1 MSASAPIERSEGLV
15 IGLVGFAH
23 LLSHF
28 YQIALGPL
36 FPLLREEFDVSYTA
50 LGLII
55 TVLFGTSAVCQAF
68 IGILVDR
75 HGADRL
81 LLFGVVTMSTSIFL
95 MGLVSSYW
103 MFLPLAVTAALGNSV
118 FHPADL
124 SILSAKVNP
133 KRMGRAYAI
142 HGFAGTSGY
151 FLSPVVIF
159 YGVVSFAGWRVGL
172 MTAGAIGWFAA
183 ILLYK
188 YRDVLRMPVGSVD
201 SSGAMPG
208 LAFYIRL
215 ITNLP
220 LIAAFCYFA
229 LISGAL
235 IGMQNFSATALVEI
249 YNAPLYLA
257 TAGLTAFLGAS
268 AVGNLIGGELADR
281 FQRHAVIATTG
292 LTFSAV
298 CMAAIAFLPLSIPV
312 IIVLFGGV
320 GFCGGATH
328 ASRDI
333 LVRAAAPAGATGKV
347 FGFVYSGLDVGGALA
362 PLLFGWLIDEGLYRG
377 VFIAM
382 TVMYLICILS
392 VLQLKQGRAQ
402 IPAEAG

>member
-1 MSASAPIERSEGLV
+1 MSASAQTERSEALI

-50 LGLII
+50 LGLIV

-81 LLFGVVTMSTSIFL
+81 LLFGVVMMSTSIFL

-124 SILSAKVNP
+124 SILSTKINP
-133 KRMGRAYAI
+133 QRMGRAYAI

-172 MTAGAIGWFAA
+172 MTAGAIGWLAA

-215 ITNLP
+215 ITSLP

-268 AVGNLIGGELADR
+268 AVGNLIGGEMADR

-292 LTFSAV
+292 LTFSAI
-298 CMAAIAFLPLSIPV
+298 CMAAIAFLPLSVPI

-362 PLLFGWLIDEGLYRG
+362 PLLFGWLIDDGLYRG

-392 VLQLKQGRAQ
+392 VLQLKQGRAV
-402 IPAEAG
+402 IPAEAD

>member
-1 MSASAPIERSEGLV
+1 MSASLQTERSEGLI

-50 LGLII
+50 LGLIV

-81 LLFGVVTMSTSIFL
+81 LLFGVVMMSTSIFL

-124 SILSAKVNP
+124 SILSTKINP
-133 KRMGRAYAI
+133 QRMGRAYAI

-159 YGVVSFAGWRVGL
+159 YGVVSFAGWRAGL

-183 ILLYK
+183 LLLYK
-188 YRDVLRMPVGSVD
+188 YRDVLRMPAGSVD

-215 ITNLP
+215 ITSLP

-268 AVGNLIGGELADR
+268 AVGNLIGGEMADR
-281 FQRHAVIATTG
+281 LQRHALIATTG
-292 LTFSAV
+292 LTFSAL
-298 CMAAIAFLPLSIPV
+298 CMAAIAFLPLSVPI

-362 PLLFGWLIDEGLYRG
+362 PLLFGWLIDDGLYRG

-392 VLQLKQGRAQ
+392 VLQLKQGRAHV
-402 IPAEAG
+402 PAEAD

>member
-1 MSASAPIERSEGLV
+1 MSASASPDRSDGLV

-36 FPLLREEFDVSYTA
+36 FPLLRAEFDVSYTA
-50 LGLII
+50 LGLIV
-55 TVLFGTSAVCQAF
+55 TVFFGTSAACQAF
-68 IGILVDR
+68 VGILVDR

-81 LLFGVVTMSTSIFL
+81 LLFGVLMMSSSIFL
-95 MGLVSSYW
+95 MGLAPSYW
-103 MFLPLAVTAALGNSV
+103 AFLPLAVTAAFGNCV

-133 KRMGRAYAI
+133 QRMGRAYAI

-151 FLSPVVIF
+151 FLSPVIIF

-183 ILLYK
+183 FLLYK
-188 YRDVLRMPVGSVD
+188 FRDALRMPAGSVD
-201 SSGAMPG
+201 SSAGLPG
-208 LAFYIRL
+208 MAFYLRL
-215 ITNLP
+215 ITSLP

-235 IGMQNFSATALVEI
+235 IGMQNFSATVLVEI

-257 TAGLTAFLGAS
+257 TAGLTAYLGAS
-268 AVGNLIGGELADR
+268 AAGNLLGGEVADKL
-281 FQRHAVIATTG
+281 QRHALIATTG
-292 LTFSAV
+292 LTLSAV
-298 CMAAIAFLPLSIPV
+298 CIGCIAFLPLSMPV
-312 IIVLFGGV
+312 IIILFGGV

-333 LVRAAAPAGATGKV
+333 LVREAAPAGATGKV
-347 FGFVYSGLDVGGALA
+347 FGFVYSGLDLGGALA
-362 PLLFGWLIDEGLYRG
+362 PLLFGWLMDDEMYRG

-382 TVMYLICILS
+382 TAMYLVCILS
-392 VLQLKQGRAQ
+392 VLQLKQGRAAV
-402 IPAEAG
+402 PAEAD

>member
-1 MSASAPIERSEGLV
+1 MAASAQPERSEGLV

-36 FPLLREEFDVSYTA
+36 FPLLRAEFDVSYTA
-50 LGLII
+50 LGLIV
-55 TVLFGTSAVCQAF
+55 TVFFGTSGVCQAF
-68 IGILVDR
+68 VGILVDR

-81 LLFGVVTMSTSIFL
+81 LLFGVVAMSTSIFL
-95 MGLVSSYW
+95 MGLAPSYW
-103 MFLPLAVTAALGNSV
+103 VFLPLAVTAALGNSV

-124 SILSAKVNP
+124 SILSAKVDP
-133 KRMGRAYAI
+133 RRMGRAYAI

-172 MTAGAIGWFAA
+172 MTAGVIGWFAA

-188 YRDVLRMPVGSVD
+188 YRAVLRMPAGSVD

-208 LAFYIRL
+208 MAFYLRL
-215 ITNLP
+215 ITSLP

-235 IGMQNFSATALVEI
+235 IGMQNFSATVLVEI

-257 TAGLTAFLGAS
+257 TAGLTAYLGAS
-268 AVGNLIGGELADR
+268 AAGNLAGGEVADR
-281 FQRHAVIATTG
+281 LQRHAVIATTG
-292 LTFSAV
+292 LGLSAI
-298 CMAAIAFLPLSIPV
+298 CMGAIAFLPLSVPV

-347 FGFVYSGLDVGGALA
+347 FGFVYSGLDLGGALA
-362 PLLFGWLIDEGLYRG
+362 PLLFGWLMDSGEYRG

-382 TVMYLICILS
+382 TAMYLICIAS

-402 IPAEAG
+402 IPAEAD